1 MKIQK
6 LTAGLLLVFVSL
18 LFTNCTKD
26 QNESYKSTTSE
37 IISQGKWS
45 VDYFFSGQNI
55 TSQYGNYQF
64 NFTGN
69 GSLKASDGLNELSGN
84 WKMIR
89 DVNGNDVL
97 QIRILTQ
104 DPYLSELNANWNVT
118 DKQLGSVTMQV
129 AENQLR
135 FKKN

>member
-6 LTAGLLLVFVSL
+6 LTVGLLLVASSI

-26 QNESYKSTTSE
+26 QNESYKSTTRE

-55 TSQYGNYQF
+55 TSQYGSYQF
-64 NFTGN
+64 NFIGN
-69 GSLKASDGLNELSGN
+69 GSLKATDGLNELSGS

-97 QIRILTQ
+97 QIEILTQ
-104 DPYLSELNANWNVT
+104 DPHLSELNANWNVIE
-118 DKQLGSVTMQV
+118 KQPGSVSMQL
-129 AENQLR
+129 AANQLR
-135 FKKN
+135 FKKI